1 MSTTLRVAVIGCG
14 AIAANHIAAYRG
26 CDGVEVIACSDVDA
40 ARAEAF
46 AKAHGIPQGFGDTE
60 ELFAQRPDLVSIC
73 TPHPT
78 HAALVIRAAELGI
91 NVLCEKPLAVDPGIA
106 ETMVSACRE
115 AGVAFGAIYQR
126 RWWPAAQRIR
136 AALDEGALGAPML
149 GRVQVLLHRDPSYYS
164 ATPWR
169 GTWAA
174 DGGGVLMTQ
183 AIHYL
188 DLLQW
193 YLGDVETVYAQ
204 ADTYVHGEHIEVEDT
219 LTATLRF
226 TSGAIA
232 SFSASTGLSR
242 GLGESIEITGT
253 SGATVGLL
261 EYPEGTEARTHVW
274 TVEGQENL
282 DPLTE
287 LAPEPDLASINGA
300 LTPFHTLQVQDMVA
314 ALREGRQPA
323 VTGEDALRS
332 LRTLGAIYASMRSG
346 RAERVDTAAAMG
358 AAAAGPTPA
367 DTTTS
372 GMNGKDAA
380 ST

>member
-1 MSTTLRVAVIGCG
+1 MTTSLRVAVIGCG
-14 AIAANHIAAYRG
+14 AIASNHVAAYRG
-26 CDGVEVIACSDVDA
+26 CEDVDVVACSDVDA
-40 ARAEAF
+40 GRAEAF
-46 AKAHGIPQGFGDTE
+46 AKANGIPQAFGDTE
-60 ELFAQRPDLVSIC
+60 ALFAQRPDLVSIC

-78 HAALVIRAAELGI
+78 HAQLVVRAAELGI
-91 NVLCEKPLAVDPGIA
+91 NVLCEKPLAVDPGTA

-115 AGVAFGAIYQR
+115 AGVTFGAIYQR

-136 AALDEGALGAPML
+136 AAIDEGALGTPML
-149 GRVQVLLHRDPSYYS
+149 GRVQVLLHRDHAYYS

-193 YLGDVETVYAQ
+193 YLGDVESAYAQ

-219 LTATLRF
+219 LVATLRF
-226 TSGAIA
+226 TSGAVA
-232 SFSASTGLSR
+232 TFSASTGLSR

-261 EYPEGTEARTHVW
+261 EYPEGTQARNHVW
-274 TVEGQENL
+274 TVAGQEHL

-287 LAPEPDLASINGA
+287 LDPEPDLATINAA

-314 ALREGRQPA
+314 ALRDGREPA
-323 VTGEDALRS
+323 VTGADALQS
-332 LRTLGAIYASMRSG
+332 LRTLGAFYASMRSG
-346 RAERVDTAAAMG
+346 LPEHLA
-358 AAAAGPTPA
+358 
-367 DTTTS
+367 TT
-372 GMNGKDAA
+372 GKDTELA
-380 ST
+380 